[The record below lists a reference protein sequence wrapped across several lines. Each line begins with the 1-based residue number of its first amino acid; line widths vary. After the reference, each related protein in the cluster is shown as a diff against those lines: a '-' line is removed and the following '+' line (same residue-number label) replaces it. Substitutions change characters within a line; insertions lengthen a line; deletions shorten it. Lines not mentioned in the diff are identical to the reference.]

1 MGGLA
6 DRFSHRHIYIEA
18 GRKGMVLPRETEGKE
33 AIYRQTLTM
42 PPPQSLPHS
51 HAGTQNSDQSEAGG
65 RIRLLIQPGNPE

>member
-1 MGGLA
+1 
-6 DRFSHRHIYIEA
+6 
-18 GRKGMVLPRETEGKE
+18 MVLPRETEGKE

-65 RIRLLIQPGNPE
+65 RIWLLIQPGNPE